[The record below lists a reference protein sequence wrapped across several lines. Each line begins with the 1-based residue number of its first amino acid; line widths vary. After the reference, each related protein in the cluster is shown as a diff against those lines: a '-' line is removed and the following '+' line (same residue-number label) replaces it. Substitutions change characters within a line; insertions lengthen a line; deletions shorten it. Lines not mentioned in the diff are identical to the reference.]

1 MKYKF
6 SYQDPEQV
14 AHVRYYTAL
23 NCSTATE
30 MFKASITHS
39 IKESVVLTSVC
50 RLEDS
55 RWEPVD
61 LSTVD
66 FKVKKS

>member
-1 MKYKF
+1 
-6 SYQDPEQV
+6 
-14 AHVRYYTAL
+14 
-23 NCSTATE
+23 
-30 MFKASITHS
+30 ASITHS

-55 RWEPVD
+55 HWEPVD